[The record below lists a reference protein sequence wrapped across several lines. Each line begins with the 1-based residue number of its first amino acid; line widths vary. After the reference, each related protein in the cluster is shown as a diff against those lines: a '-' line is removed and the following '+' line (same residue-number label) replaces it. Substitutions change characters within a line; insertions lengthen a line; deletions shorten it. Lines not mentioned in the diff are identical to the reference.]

1 MKKIKVVVFALS
13 IIFVS
18 CAQEKKQEA
27 ETQEPTQEQTIVGEV
42 KVPNFQNKKL
52 QRVVD
57 DYDAFMNKSINMYK
71 ENPPG
76 SEKAKEL
83 QQSYLEKFKVFN
95 AKISEELETS
105 PTDDI
110 TQLQQY
116 LLEKE
121 QEMNTAIDEML
132 EKAYE

>member
-18 CAQEKKQEA
+18 CTQEKKQEA
-27 ETQEPTQEQTIVGEV
+27 ETQETTQEQTIAGEV

-71 ENPPG
+71 ENPP
-76 SEKAKEL
+76 L
-83 QQSYLEKFKVFN
+83 CTCL
-95 AKISEELETS
+95 
-105 PTDDI
+105 
-110 TQLQQY
+110 
-116 LLEKE
+116 
-121 QEMNTAIDEML
+121 
-132 EKAYE
+132 